1 MCIKLDEKLRYKYSN
16 HWFRPLARPSRV
28 RTHGYL
34 GLNCPGWWSS
44 LVLLLLCA
52 MKWYA
57 SSRRHGAVDVRG
69 HPQADGLVWHTYERR
84 YILHALRTWFILI
97 DRSAP
102 IHEYDARTCFH
113 RSIALCWDRS
123 KYIWVW
129 LVRWLSCSLAKSY
142 TWSVQ
147 ARFVQTLMPV
157 FGWMH

>member
-16 HWFRPLARPSRV
+16 HWIRPLARPSRV

-84 YILHALRTWFILI
+84 YILHAL
-97 DRSAP
+97 
-102 IHEYDARTCFH
+102 
-113 RSIALCWDRS
+113 
-123 KYIWVW
+123 
-129 LVRWLSCSLAKSY
+129 
-142 TWSVQ
+142 
-147 ARFVQTLMPV
+147 M
-157 FGWMH
+157 